1 MHCCYF
7 KKGIDMTDTKPHD
20 KVIAI
25 TGASSGIGKE
35 TAKQLVDK
43 GYKVALIA
51 RSEDKLTE
59 LIDELGKENARAIKA
74 DVSNFDEVNSAFEQ
88 VNGHFGRIDGVFA
101 NAGRGAK
108 AAGIEKGDVEDWD
121 GMLGANVHG
130 LLYTAK
136 ASLPYLQK
144 TKGHFIITSSV
155 AGRVALKGSV
165 YGASKWFAYGF
176 GQNLAEEM
184 REWGGRCTTIC
195 PGMVNT
201 PFFDEPKEDK
211 LQPADIAKSVLFALS
226 ADESAC
232 VREVYVM
239 PAK

>member
-1 MHCCYF
+1 
-7 KKGIDMTDTKPHD
+7 MTNISNEEKI
-20 KVIAI
+20 IAI
-25 TGASSGIGKE
+25 TGASSGIGKA
-35 TAKQLVDK
+35 TAKYLVNK
-43 GYKVALIA
+43 GYRVALIA
-51 RSEDKLTE
+51 RSEEKLRT
-59 LIDELGKENARAIKA
+59 IVNELGKEKAFAVAA
-74 DVSNFDEVNSAFEQ
+74 DVSDFRDIEAAFSKVNT
-88 VNGHFGRIDGVFA
+88 HFGRIDGIFA

-108 AAGIEKGDVEDWD
+108 AAGIENGDVKDWQ
-121 GMLGANVHG
+121 GMLGANVNG

-136 ASLPYLQK
+136 AGLSYLRN

-155 AGRVALKGSV
+155 AGRIALKGSV

-201 PFFDEPKEDK
+201 PFFDEPKDDK
-211 LQPADIAKSVLFALS
+211 LQPEDIAKSVFFALS
-226 ADESAC
+226 ADDSAC

-239 PAK
+239 PAN

>member
-1 MHCCYF
+1 MSNE
-7 KKGIDMTDTKPHD
+7 KTND

-25 TGASSGIGKE
+25 TGASSGIGEE
-35 TAKQLVDK
+35 TARQLVAK
-43 GYKVALIA
+43 GFKVALLA
-51 RSEDKLTE
+51 RSEDKLKA
-59 LIDELGKENARAIKA
+59 LVDELGEDNAFAVKA
-74 DVSNFDEVNSAFEQ
+74 DVSNFEEMEKAFKDINE
-88 VNGHFGRIDGVFA
+88 HFDRIDGIFA

-121 GMLGANVHG
+121 GMLGANVNG

-136 ASLPYLQK
+136 AGLPYLRDM
-144 TKGHFIITSSV
+144 KGHFIITSSV
-155 AGRVALKGSV
+155 AGRIALKGSV

-226 ADESAC
+226 AEDSAC

-239 PAK
+239 PAN

>member
-1 MHCCYF
+1 MSNE
-7 KKGIDMTDTKPHD
+7 KTND

-25 TGASSGIGKE
+25 TGASSGIGEE
-35 TAKQLVDK
+35 TARQLVGK
-43 GYKVALIA
+43 GFKVALLA
-51 RSEDKLTE
+51 RSEDKLKA
-59 LIDELGKENARAIKA
+59 LVDELGEDNAFAVKA
-74 DVSNFDEVNSAFEQ
+74 DVSNFEEVEKAFKD
-88 VNGHFGRIDGVFA
+88 VNEHFDRIDGIFA

-108 AAGIEKGDVEDWD
+108 AAGIEKGEVEDWD
-121 GMLGANVHG
+121 GMLGANVNG

-136 ASLPYLQK
+136 AGLPYLRD

-155 AGRVALKGSV
+155 AGRIALKGSV

-184 REWGGRCTTIC
+184 REWGGRCTIIC

-226 ADESAC
+226 AEDSAC

-239 PAK
+239 PAN

>member
-1 MHCCYF
+1 MSNE
-7 KKGIDMTDTKPHD
+7 KTND

-25 TGASSGIGKE
+25 TGASSGIGEE
-35 TAKQLVDK
+35 TARQLVGK
-43 GYKVALIA
+43 GFKVALLA
-51 RSEDKLTE
+51 RSDDKLKA
-59 LIDELGKENARAIKA
+59 LVDELGEDNAFAVKA
-74 DVSNFDEVNSAFEQ
+74 DVSNFEEVEKAFKD
-88 VNGHFGRIDGVFA
+88 VNKHFDRIDGIFA

-121 GMLGANVHG
+121 GMLGANVNG

-136 ASLPYLQK
+136 AGLPYLRD

-155 AGRVALKGSV
+155 AGRIALKGSV

-226 ADESAC
+226 AEDSAC

-239 PAK
+239 PAN

>member
-1 MHCCYF
+1 MSTSAPD
-7 KKGIDMTDTKPHD
+7 K

-25 TGASSGIGKE
+25 TGASSGIGEE
-35 TAKQLVDK
+35 TAKQLVNN
-43 GYKVALIA
+43 GFNVALLA
-51 RSEDKLTE
+51 RSEDKLRALVE
-59 LIDELGKENARAIKA
+59 ELGNDNAFAVKA
-74 DVSNFDEVNSAFEQ
+74 DVSDFNELDKAFKQ
-88 VNGHFGRIDGVFA
+88 VSEHFGRIDGIFA

-108 AAGIEKGDVEDWD
+108 AAGIEKGDVDDWD
-121 GMLGANVHG
+121 GMLGANVNG

-136 ASLPYLQK
+136 AGLPHLRDKQ
-144 TKGHFIITSSV
+144 GHFIITSSV
-155 AGRVALKGSV
+155 AGRIALKGSV

-226 ADESAC
+226 AEESAC

>member
-1 MHCCYF
+1 MSNE
-7 KKGIDMTDTKPHD
+7 KTND

-25 TGASSGIGKE
+25 TGASSGIGEE
-35 TAKQLVDK
+35 TARQLVGK
-43 GYKVALIA
+43 GFKVALLA
-51 RSEDKLTE
+51 RSEDKLKA
-59 LIDELGKENARAIKA
+59 LVDELGENNAFAVKA
-74 DVSNFDEVNSAFEQ
+74 DVSNFDQVEKAFKDVNE
-88 VNGHFGRIDGVFA
+88 HFDRIDGIFA

-108 AAGIEKGDVEDWD
+108 AAGIEKGEVEDWD
-121 GMLGANVHG
+121 GMLGANVNG

-136 ASLPYLQK
+136 AGLPYLRD

-155 AGRVALKGSV
+155 AGRIALKGSV

-226 ADESAC
+226 AEDSAC

-239 PAK
+239 PAN

>member
-1 MHCCYF
+1 MSTAATN
-7 KKGIDMTDTKPHD
+7 K

-35 TAKQLVDK
+35 TAKQLVNN
-43 GYKVALIA
+43 GFNVALLA
-51 RSEDKLTE
+51 RSEDKLRALVE
-59 LIDELGKENARAIKA
+59 ELGNDVAFAVKA
-74 DVSNFDEVNSAFEQ
+74 DVSDFKDVDTAFKKVSE
-88 VNGHFGRIDGVFA
+88 HFGRIDGIFA

-108 AAGIEKGDVEDWD
+108 TAGIEKGDVDDWD
-121 GMLGANVHG
+121 GMLGANVNG
-130 LLYTAK
+130 LLYTSK
-136 ASLPYLQK
+136 AGLPYLRDTQ
-144 TKGHFIITSSV
+144 GHFIITSSV
-155 AGRVALKGSV
+155 AGRIALKGSV

-226 ADESAC
+226 AEESAC

>member
-1 MHCCYF
+1 MHRCYF

-59 LIDELGKENARAIKA
+59 LVDELGKENARAIKA

-88 VNGHFGRIDGVFA
+88 VNGHFGHIDGVFA

>member
-1 MHCCYF
+1 MSN
-7 KKGIDMTDTKPHD
+7 TNNSE

-35 TAKQLVDK
+35 TATQLVSE
-43 GYKVALIA
+43 GFKVALLA
-51 RSEDKLTE
+51 RSEDKLSSLVE
-59 LIDELGKENARAIKA
+59 ELGNENAFAVKA
-74 DVSNFDEVNSAFEQ
+74 DVSNFDEVKTAFKK
-88 VNGHFGRIDGVFA
+88 VNDHFGHIDGIFA

-108 AAGIEKGDVEDWD
+108 AAGIEKGDVEDWN
-121 GMLGANVHG
+121 GMLGANVNG

-136 ASLPYLQK
+136 AGLPYLRD

-155 AGRVALKGSV
+155 AGRIALKGSV

-211 LQPADIAKSVLFALS
+211 LQPADIAKSVLFALN

-232 VREVYVM
+232 IREVYVM

>member
-1 MHCCYF
+1 MSTAATN
-7 KKGIDMTDTKPHD
+7 K

-35 TAKQLVDK
+35 TAKQLVNN
-43 GYKVALIA
+43 GFNVALLA
-51 RSEDKLTE
+51 RSEDKLQSLVE
-59 LIDELGKENARAIKA
+59 ELGNDNAFAVKA
-74 DVSNFDEVNSAFEQ
+74 DVSDFKDVDTAFEK
-88 VNGHFGRIDGVFA
+88 VSKHFGRIDGIFA

-108 AAGIEKGDVEDWD
+108 AAGIEKGDVDDWD
-121 GMLGANVHG
+121 GMLGANVNG

-136 ASLPYLQK
+136 AGLPYLRDTQ
-144 TKGHFIITSSV
+144 GHFIITSSV
-155 AGRVALKGSV
+155 AGRIALKGSV

-211 LQPADIAKSVLFALS
+211 LQPGDIAKSVLFALS
-226 ADESAC
+226 AEESAC

>member
-1 MHCCYF
+1 MSNE
-7 KKGIDMTDTKPHD
+7 KTND

-25 TGASSGIGKE
+25 TGASSGIGEE
-35 TAKQLVDK
+35 TARQLVGK
-43 GYKVALIA
+43 GFKVALLA
-51 RSEDKLTE
+51 RSEDKLKA
-59 LIDELGKENARAIKA
+59 LVDELGEDNAFAVTA
-74 DVSNFDEVNSAFEQ
+74 DVSNFGEVEKAFKD
-88 VNGHFGRIDGVFA
+88 VNEHFDRIDGIFA

-121 GMLGANVHG
+121 GMLGANVNG

-136 ASLPYLQK
+136 AGLPYLRD

-155 AGRVALKGSV
+155 AGRIALKGSV

-226 ADESAC
+226 AEDSAC

-239 PAK
+239 PAN

>member
-1 MHCCYF
+1 MS
-7 KKGIDMTDTKPHD
+7 TSATNE

-25 TGASSGIGKE
+25 TGASSGIGEE
-35 TAKQLVDK
+35 TAKQLVNN
-43 GYKVALIA
+43 GFNVALLA
-51 RSEDKLTE
+51 RSEDKLRALVE
-59 LIDELGKENARAIKA
+59 ELGNDIAFAVKA
-74 DVSNFDEVNSAFEQ
+74 DVSDFNEVNKAFKQ
-88 VNGHFGRIDGVFA
+88 VSEHFGRIDGIFA

-108 AAGIEKGDVEDWD
+108 AAGIEKGDVDDWD
-121 GMLGANVHG
+121 GMLGANVNG
-130 LLYTAK
+130 LLYTSK
-136 ASLPYLQK
+136 AGLPYLRDTQ
-144 TKGHFIITSSV
+144 GHFIITSSV
-155 AGRVALKGSV
+155 AGRIALKGSV

-226 ADESAC
+226 AEESAC

>member
-1 MHCCYF
+1 MSNE
-7 KKGIDMTDTKPHD
+7 KTND

-25 TGASSGIGKE
+25 TGASSGIGEE
-35 TAKQLVDK
+35 TARQLVGK
-43 GYKVALIA
+43 GFKVALLA
-51 RSEDKLTE
+51 RSEDKLKA
-59 LIDELGKENARAIKA
+59 LVDELGEDNAFAVKA
-74 DVSNFDEVNSAFEQ
+74 DVSNFEEVEKAFKD
-88 VNGHFGRIDGVFA
+88 VNEHFDRIDGIFA

-108 AAGIEKGDVEDWD
+108 AAGIEKGEVEDWD
-121 GMLGANVHG
+121 SMLGANVNG

-136 ASLPYLQK
+136 AGLPYLRD

-155 AGRVALKGSV
+155 AGRIALKGSV

-226 ADESAC
+226 AEDSAC

-239 PAK
+239 PAN

>member
-1 MHCCYF
+1 
-7 KKGIDMTDTKPHD
+7 MTNISNEEKI
-20 KVIAI
+20 IAI
-25 TGASSGIGKE
+25 TGASSGIGKA
-35 TAKQLVDK
+35 TAKYLVNK
-43 GYKVALIA
+43 GYRVALIA
-51 RSEDKLTE
+51 RSEDKLRA
-59 LIDELGKENARAIKA
+59 IVNELGEEKAFAVTA
-74 DVSNFDEVNSAFEQ
+74 DVSDFRDIEAAFSKVNT
-88 VNGHFGRIDGVFA
+88 HFGRIDGIFA

-108 AAGIEKGDVEDWD
+108 AAGIENGDVKDWQ
-121 GMLGANVHG
+121 GMLGANVNG

-136 ASLPYLQK
+136 AGLSYLRN

-155 AGRVALKGSV
+155 AGRIALKGSV

-201 PFFDEPKEDK
+201 PFFDEPKDDK
-211 LQPADIAKSVLFALS
+211 LQPEDIAKSVFFALS
-226 ADESAC
+226 ADDSAC

-239 PAK
+239 PAN

>member
-1 MHCCYF
+1 MSNTRM
-7 KKGIDMTDTKPHD
+7 KE
-20 KVIAI
+20 KVIVI
-25 TGASSGIGKE
+25 TGASSGIGEE
-35 TAKQLVDK
+35 TARQLVDK
-43 GYKVALIA
+43 GFKVALLA
-51 RSEDKLTE
+51 RSEDKLKT
-59 LIDELGKENARAIKA
+59 LVDELGTDNAFAVKA
-74 DVSNFDEVNSAFEQ
+74 DVSKYNDVEQGLKSVND
-88 VNGHFGRIDGVFA
+88 HFGRIDGIFA

-108 AAGIEKGDVEDWD
+108 SSGIEKGDVEDWD
-121 GMLGANVHG
+121 GMLGANVNG

-136 ASLPYLQK
+136 AGLPYLQE

-226 ADESAC
+226 AEESAC

-239 PAK
+239 PAN

>member
-1 MHCCYF
+1 MSNE
-7 KKGIDMTDTKPHD
+7 KTND

-25 TGASSGIGKE
+25 TGASSGIGEE
-35 TAKQLVDK
+35 TARQLVGK
-43 GYKVALIA
+43 GFKVALLA
-51 RSEDKLTE
+51 RSEDKLKA
-59 LIDELGKENARAIKA
+59 LVDELGEDNAFAVKA
-74 DVSNFDEVNSAFEQ
+74 DVSNFEEMEKAFKDVNE
-88 VNGHFGRIDGVFA
+88 HFDRIDGIFA

-121 GMLGANVHG
+121 GMLGANVNG

-136 ASLPYLQK
+136 AGLPYLRD

-155 AGRVALKGSV
+155 AGRIALKGSV

-226 ADESAC
+226 AADSAC

-239 PAK
+239 PAN

>member
-1 MHCCYF
+1 MSTAATN
-7 KKGIDMTDTKPHD
+7 KN
-20 KVIAI
+20 VIAI

-35 TAKQLVDK
+35 TAKQLVNN
-43 GYKVALIA
+43 GFNVALLA
-51 RSEDKLTE
+51 RSEDKLRALVE
-59 LIDELGKENARAIKA
+59 ELGNDVAFAVKA
-74 DVSNFDEVNSAFEQ
+74 DVSDFKDVDTAFKKVSE
-88 VNGHFGRIDGVFA
+88 HFGRIDGIFA

-108 AAGIEKGDVEDWD
+108 AAGIEKGDVDDWD
-121 GMLGANVHG
+121 GMLGANVNG

-136 ASLPYLQK
+136 AGLPYLRDTQ
-144 TKGHFIITSSV
+144 GHFIITSSV
-155 AGRVALKGSV
+155 AGRIALKGSV

-201 PFFDEPKEDK
+201 PFFDKPKEDK
-211 LQPADIAKSVLFALS
+211 LQPGDIAKSVLFALS
-226 ADESAC
+226 AGESAC

>member
-1 MHCCYF
+1 MLLSKLGGF
-7 KKGIDMTDTKPHD
+7 ISNEKTND

-25 TGASSGIGKE
+25 TGASSGIGEE
-35 TAKQLVDK
+35 TARQLVGK
-43 GYKVALIA
+43 GFKVALLA
-51 RSEDKLTE
+51 RSEDKLKA
-59 LIDELGKENARAIKA
+59 LVDELGEDNAFAVKA
-74 DVSNFDEVNSAFEQ
+74 DVSNFEEVERALKD
-88 VNGHFGRIDGVFA
+88 VNEHFDRIDGIFA

-121 GMLGANVHG
+121 GMLGANVNG

-136 ASLPYLQK
+136 AGLPYLRD

-155 AGRVALKGSV
+155 AGRITLKGSV

-226 ADESAC
+226 AEGSAC

-239 PAK
+239 PAN

>member
-1 MHCCYF
+1 MS
-7 KKGIDMTDTKPHD
+7 TSATNE

-25 TGASSGIGKE
+25 TGASSGIGEE
-35 TAKQLVDK
+35 TAKQLVNN
-43 GYKVALIA
+43 GFNVALLA
-51 RSEDKLTE
+51 RSEDKLRALVE
-59 LIDELGKENARAIKA
+59 ELGNDNAFAVKA
-74 DVSNFDEVNSAFEQ
+74 DVSDFNEVNKAFKQ
-88 VNGHFGRIDGVFA
+88 VSEHFGRIDGIFA

-108 AAGIEKGDVEDWD
+108 AAGIEKGDVDDWD
-121 GMLGANVHG
+121 GMLGANVNG
-130 LLYTAK
+130 LLYTSK
-136 ASLPYLQK
+136 AGLPYLRDTQ
-144 TKGHFIITSSV
+144 GHFIITSSV
-155 AGRVALKGSV
+155 AGRIALKGSV

-195 PGMVNT
+195 PGLVNT

-226 ADESAC
+226 AEESAC

>member
-1 MHCCYF
+1 
-7 KKGIDMTDTKPHD
+7 MTNISNEEKI
-20 KVIAI
+20 IAI
-25 TGASSGIGKE
+25 TGASSGIGKT
-35 TAKQLVDK
+35 TAKYLVSK
-43 GYKVALIA
+43 GYRVALIA
-51 RSEDKLTE
+51 RSEEKLRA
-59 LIDELGKENARAIKA
+59 IVNELGEEKAFAVTA
-74 DVSNFDEVNSAFEQ
+74 DVSDFSDIEAAFSKVNT
-88 VNGHFGRIDGVFA
+88 HFGRIDGIFA

-108 AAGIEKGDVEDWD
+108 AAGIENGDVKDWQ
-121 GMLGANVHG
+121 GMLGANVNG

-136 ASLPYLQK
+136 AGLSYLRN

-155 AGRVALKGSV
+155 AGRIALKGSV

-201 PFFDEPKEDK
+201 PFFDEPKDDK
-211 LQPADIAKSVLFALS
+211 LQPEDIAKSVFFALS
-226 ADESAC
+226 ADDSAC

-239 PAK
+239 PAN

>member
-1 MHCCYF
+1 MSTAA
-7 KKGIDMTDTKPHD
+7 TDK

-25 TGASSGIGKE
+25 TGASSGIGEE
-35 TAKQLVDK
+35 TAKQLVNN
-43 GYKVALIA
+43 GFNVALLA
-51 RSEDKLTE
+51 RSEDKLRALVE
-59 LIDELGKENARAIKA
+59 ELGNDNAFAVKA
-74 DVSNFDEVNSAFEQ
+74 DVSDFKDVDTAFKKASE
-88 VNGHFGRIDGVFA
+88 HFGRIDGIFA

-108 AAGIEKGDVEDWD
+108 AAGIEKGDVDDWD
-121 GMLGANVHG
+121 GMLGANVNG

-136 ASLPYLQK
+136 AGLPYLRDTQ
-144 TKGHFIITSSV
+144 GHFIITSSV
-155 AGRVALKGSV
+155 AGRIALKGSV

-211 LQPADIAKSVLFALS
+211 LQPGDIAKSVLFALS
-226 ADESAC
+226 AEESAC

>member
-1 MHCCYF
+1 MSTSA
-7 KKGIDMTDTKPHD
+7 TDK

-25 TGASSGIGKE
+25 TGASSGIGEE
-35 TAKQLVDK
+35 TTKQLVNN
-43 GYKVALIA
+43 GFNVALLA
-51 RSEDKLTE
+51 RSEDKVRALVE
-59 LIDELGKENARAIKA
+59 ELGNDNAFAVKA
-74 DVSNFDEVNSAFEQ
+74 DVSDFKDVDTAFKKASE
-88 VNGHFGRIDGVFA
+88 HFGRIDGIFA

-108 AAGIEKGDVEDWD
+108 AAGIEKGDVDDWD
-121 GMLGANVHG
+121 GMLGANVNG

-136 ASLPYLQK
+136 AGLPYLRDTQ
-144 TKGHFIITSSV
+144 GHFIITSSV
-155 AGRVALKGSV
+155 AGRIALKGSV

-211 LQPADIAKSVLFALS
+211 LQPGDIAKSVLFALS
-226 ADESAC
+226 AEESAC

>member
-1 MHCCYF
+1 MSTSA
-7 KKGIDMTDTKPHD
+7 TDK

-25 TGASSGIGKE
+25 TGASSGIGEE
-35 TAKQLVDK
+35 TAKQLVNN
-43 GYKVALIA
+43 GFNVALLA
-51 RSEDKLTE
+51 RSEDKLRALVE
-59 LIDELGKENARAIKA
+59 ELGNDNAFAVKA
-74 DVSNFDEVNSAFEQ
+74 DVSDFKDVDTAFKKASE
-88 VNGHFGRIDGVFA
+88 HFGRIDGIFA

-108 AAGIEKGDVEDWD
+108 AAGIEKGDVDDWD
-121 GMLGANVHG
+121 GMLGANVNG

-136 ASLPYLQK
+136 AGLPYLRDTQ
-144 TKGHFIITSSV
+144 GHFIITSSV
-155 AGRVALKGSV
+155 AGRIALKGSV

-201 PFFDEPKEDK
+201 SFFDEPKEDK

-226 ADESAC
+226 AEESAC

>member
-1 MHCCYF
+1 MSNE
-7 KKGIDMTDTKPHD
+7 KTND

-25 TGASSGIGKE
+25 TGASSGIGEE
-35 TAKQLVDK
+35 TARQLVGK
-43 GYKVALIA
+43 GFKVALLA
-51 RSEDKLTE
+51 RSEDKLKA
-59 LIDELGKENARAIKA
+59 LVDELGEGNAFAVKA
-74 DVSNFDEVNSAFEQ
+74 DVSNFEEIEKAFKDVNE
-88 VNGHFGRIDGVFA
+88 HFDRIDGIFA

-121 GMLGANVHG
+121 GMLGANVNG

-136 ASLPYLQK
+136 AGLPYLRD

-155 AGRVALKGSV
+155 AGRIALKGSV

-226 ADESAC
+226 AEDSAC

-239 PAK
+239 PAN

>member
-1 MHCCYF
+1 MSNE
-7 KKGIDMTDTKPHD
+7 KTND

-25 TGASSGIGKE
+25 TGASSGIGEE
-35 TAKQLVDK
+35 TARQLVGK
-43 GYKVALIA
+43 GFKVALLA
-51 RSEDKLTE
+51 RSEDKLKA
-59 LIDELGKENARAIKA
+59 LVDELGEDNAYAVKA
-74 DVSNFDEVNSAFEQ
+74 DVSNFDEVEKAFKD
-88 VNGHFGRIDGVFA
+88 VNKHFDRIDGIFA

-121 GMLGANVHG
+121 GMLGANVNG

-136 ASLPYLQK
+136 AGLPYLRD

-155 AGRVALKGSV
+155 AGRIALKGSV

-226 ADESAC
+226 AEDSAC

-239 PAK
+239 PAN

>member
-1 MHCCYF
+1 MSN
-7 KKGIDMTDTKPHD
+7 TRTNEN
-20 KVIAI
+20 VIAI
-25 TGASSGIGKE
+25 TGASSGIGEE
-35 TAKQLVDK
+35 TARQLVDN
-43 GYKVALIA
+43 GFKVALLA
-51 RSEDKLTE
+51 RSEDKLNT
-59 LIDELGKENARAIKA
+59 LVDELGKENAFAVKA
-74 DVSNFDEVNSAFEQ
+74 DVSNFNEVESALKSVKE
-88 VNGHFGRIDGVFA
+88 HFGHIDGIFA

-108 AAGIEKGDVEDWD
+108 AAGIEKGDVEDWN
-121 GMLGANVHG
+121 GMLGANVNG

-136 ASLPYLQK
+136 AGLPYLRD

-155 AGRVALKGSV
+155 AGRIALKGSV

-211 LQPADIAKSVLFALS
+211 LQPADIANSVLFALR
-226 ADESAC
+226 AEASAC

>member
-1 MHCCYF
+1 MSNE
-7 KKGIDMTDTKPHD
+7 KTND

-25 TGASSGIGKE
+25 TGASSGIGEE
-35 TAKQLVDK
+35 TARQLVGK
-43 GYKVALIA
+43 GFKVALLA
-51 RSEDKLTE
+51 RSEDKLKA
-59 LIDELGKENARAIKA
+59 LVDELGEDNAYAVKA
-74 DVSNFDEVNSAFEQ
+74 DVSNFDEVEKAFKD
-88 VNGHFGRIDGVFA
+88 VNEHFDRIDGIFA

-121 GMLGANVHG
+121 GMLGANVNG

-136 ASLPYLQK
+136 AGLPYLRD

-155 AGRVALKGSV
+155 AGRIALKGSV

-226 ADESAC
+226 AEDSAC

-239 PAK
+239 PAN

>member
-1 MHCCYF
+1 
-7 KKGIDMTDTKPHD
+7 MTNISNEEKI
-20 KVIAI
+20 IAI
-25 TGASSGIGKE
+25 TGASSGIGKA
-35 TAKQLVDK
+35 TAKYLVNK
-43 GYKVALIA
+43 GYRVALIA
-51 RSEDKLTE
+51 RSEEKLRA
-59 LIDELGKENARAIKA
+59 IVNELGEEKAFAVTA
-74 DVSNFDEVNSAFEQ
+74 DVSDFSDIEAAFSKVNT
-88 VNGHFGRIDGVFA
+88 HFGRIDGIFA

-108 AAGIEKGDVEDWD
+108 AAGIENGDVKDWQ
-121 GMLGANVHG
+121 GMLGANVNG

-136 ASLPYLQK
+136 AGLSYLRN

-155 AGRVALKGSV
+155 AGRIALKGSV

-201 PFFDEPKEDK
+201 PFFDEPKDDK
-211 LQPADIAKSVLFALS
+211 LQPEDIAKSVFFALS
-226 ADESAC
+226 ADDSAC

-239 PAK
+239 PAN

>member
-1 MHCCYF
+1 MSNTTPYN
-7 KKGIDMTDTKPHD
+7 

-35 TAKQLVDK
+35 TAKQLVDE
-43 GYKVALIA
+43 GYKVALLA

-59 LIDELGKENARAIKA
+59 LVNELGQDNARAVKA
-74 DVSNFDEVNSAFEQ
+74 DVSNIDEVNRAFEQ
-88 VNGHFGRIDGVFA
+88 VNEHFGRLDGVFA

-108 AAGIEKGDVEDWD
+108 AAGIEKGDVEDWG
-121 GMLGANVHG
+121 GMLGANVNG

-136 ASLPYLQK
+136 ASLPYLHK

-155 AGRVALKGSV
+155 AGRIAIKGSV
-165 YGASKWFAYGF
+165 YGASKWFAYGL

-226 ADESAC
+226 ADDSAC

>member
-1 MHCCYF
+1 MHRCYF
-7 KKGIDMTDTKPHD
+7 KKGIDMTDTKPHY

-59 LIDELGKENARAIKA
+59 LVDELGEENARAIKA
-74 DVSNFDEVNSAFEQ
+74 DVSNFDEINSAFEQ

>member
-1 MHCCYF
+1 MSTAATN
-7 KKGIDMTDTKPHD
+7 K

-35 TAKQLVDK
+35 TAKQLVNN
-43 GYKVALIA
+43 GFNVALLA
-51 RSEDKLTE
+51 RSEDKLRALVE
-59 LIDELGKENARAIKA
+59 ELGNDNAFAVKA
-74 DVSNFDEVNSAFEQ
+74 DVSDFKDVDTAFKKASE
-88 VNGHFGRIDGVFA
+88 HFGRIDGIFA

-108 AAGIEKGDVEDWD
+108 AAGIEKGDVDDWD
-121 GMLGANVHG
+121 GMLGANVNG

-136 ASLPYLQK
+136 AGLPYLRDTQ
-144 TKGHFIITSSV
+144 GHFIITSSV
-155 AGRVALKGSV
+155 AGRIALKGSV

-211 LQPADIAKSVLFALS
+211 LQPGDIAKSVLFALS
-226 ADESAC
+226 AEESAC
-232 VREVYVM
+232 VREVCVM

>member
-1 MHCCYF
+1 MSTAATN
-7 KKGIDMTDTKPHD
+7 K

-35 TAKQLVDK
+35 TAKQLVNN
-43 GYKVALIA
+43 GFNVALLA
-51 RSEDKLTE
+51 RSEDKL
-59 LIDELGKENARAIKA
+59 RALVEEFGNDVAFAVKA
-74 DVSNFDEVNSAFEQ
+74 DVSDFKDVDTAFKKVSE
-88 VNGHFGRIDGVFA
+88 HFGRIDGIFA

-108 AAGIEKGDVEDWD
+108 AAGIEKGDVDDWD
-121 GMLGANVHG
+121 GMLGANVNG
-130 LLYTAK
+130 LLYTSK
-136 ASLPYLQK
+136 AGLPYLRDTQ
-144 TKGHFIITSSV
+144 GHFIITSSV
-155 AGRVALKGSV
+155 AGRIALKGSV

-226 ADESAC
+226 AEESAC